1 MNPGGFP
8 KRILDSL
15 RPTIVHVG
23 GCQNYGPFLG
33 TLNNRCRSIIGTQK
47 GALILTTTHV
57 ALWDKFEKD
66 GRGDFRGIVF
76 VTQVAL
82 TMPLAHLSLGIIQ
95 PLQAMAGLSSSCY
108 TKSVRA
114 SVRTSYHFQ

>member
-1 MNPGGFP
+1 MFQLSGF
-8 KRILDSL
+8 
-15 RPTIVHVG
+15 
-23 GCQNYGPFLG
+23 YY
-33 TLNNRCRSIIGTQK
+33 
-47 GALILTTTHV
+47 
-57 ALWDKFEKD
+57 KFEKD